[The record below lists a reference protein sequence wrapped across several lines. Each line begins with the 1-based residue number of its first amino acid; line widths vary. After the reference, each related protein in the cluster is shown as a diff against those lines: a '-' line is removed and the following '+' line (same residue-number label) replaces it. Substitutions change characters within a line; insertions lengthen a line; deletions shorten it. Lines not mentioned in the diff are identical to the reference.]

1 MQANTPSGQGI
12 AHSRWVVEHVAAD
25 DPRAVAL
32 QEAMGAEIGPRYA
45 DRHGGNLANLEGRT
59 DHPAGTITPESVLTT
74 VLVTDEQNRPVAQ
87 GLLRDLDGTPEVKR
101 VYVVPEA
108 RGKGAASTLM
118 DALEEAARATGA
130 PRLILQTGDRQPD
143 AEALYQKRGWQRI
156 PIYWPYI
163 AADYSR
169 CYEKVFRHG

>member
-1 MQANTPSGQGI
+1 M
-12 AHSRWVVEHVAAD
+12 
-25 DPRAVAL
+25 
-32 QEAMGAEIGPRYA
+32 
-45 DRHGGNLANLEGRT
+45 
-59 DHPAGTITPESVLTT
+59 
-74 VLVTDEQNRPVAQ
+74 
-87 GLLRDLDGTPEVKR
+87 
-101 VYVVPEA
+101 VPEA